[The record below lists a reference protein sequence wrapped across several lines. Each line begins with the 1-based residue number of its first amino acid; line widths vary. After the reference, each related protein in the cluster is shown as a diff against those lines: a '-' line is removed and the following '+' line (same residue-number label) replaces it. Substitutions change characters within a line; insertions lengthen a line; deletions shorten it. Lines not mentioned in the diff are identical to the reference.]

1 MYAFFYVPRETLK
14 LNQINVPRGTLGNY
28 FPGNNFGGYMNEKYM
43 KMAVKEAE
51 KALKTDEMP
60 VGCVIVY
67 KNKIIG
73 RGYNKKEKNK
83 NSLMH
88 AELNAINKAC
98 KFIGDW
104 RLNECEMYVTL
115 EPCIMCMGAIIESR
129 IRNVYCGVINKKSH
143 DLNQIIIKNENVKLT
158 YNILSDLVSDQLNIF
173 FSNIRNR

>member
-1 MYAFFYVPRETLK
+1 
-14 LNQINVPRGTLGNY
+14 
-28 FPGNNFGGYMNEKYM
+28 MNEKYM